1 MSAIQDSA
9 SHTRNVVGSSIL
21 DYRLES
27 LDHRVREWARKN
39 AVKIAK
45 RTYGV
50 LFKQIAFGEQL
61 SERYANSLEIFL
73 INKGGLGGSIKVGF
87 NVDYFDEETGTVP
100 LWEFFEYGTRRHFIE
115 PKHAKSLRWETGSS
129 GSSNVKTTTQPQPI
143 LPSLS
148 QILSTT
154 NPDATYAFS
163 KGHFVSGIKPRK
175 VLYKTL
181 QRGTKKFNKELAK
194 GAEKFIKQTAT
205 SIGI

>member
-1 MSAIQDSA
+1 MSVDNATA
-9 SHTRNVVGSSIL
+9 TRNVVGNSIL

-73 INKGGLGGSIKVGF
+73 INKGGLSGSIKVGF

-115 PKHAKSLRWETGSS
+115 PVNKLALRWETGGTTGSQQQTLTQAL
-129 GSSNVKTTTQPQPI
+129 SSND
-143 LPSLS
+143 
-148 QILSTT
+148 
-154 NPDATYAFS
+154 NPDKTYAFS

-181 QRGTKKFNKELAK
+181 QRGTNKFNKELAK

>member
-1 MSAIQDSA
+1 MSVDNATA
-9 SHTRNVVGSSIL
+9 TRNVVGNSIL

-45 RTYGV
+45 RTYGE

-73 INKGGLGGSIKVGF
+73 INKGGLSGSIKVGF

-115 PKHAKSLRWETGSS
+115 PVNKQALRWETGGTTGSQQQTLTQAV
-129 GSSNVKTTTQPQPI
+129 SSNDK
-143 LPSLS
+143 
-148 QILSTT
+148 
-154 NPDATYAFS
+154 PDSPYAFS
-163 KGHFVSGIKPRK
+163 
-175 VLYKTL
+175 
-181 QRGTKKFNKELAK
+181 
-194 GAEKFIKQTAT
+194 
-205 SIGI
+205 

>member
-1 MSAIQDSA
+1 MSVDNATA
-9 SHTRNVVGSSIL
+9 TRNVVGNSIL

-73 INKGGLGGSIKVGF
+73 INKGGLSGSIKVGF

-115 PKHAKSLRWETGSS
+115 PVNKQALRWETGGTTGSQQQTLTQAL
-129 GSSNVKTTTQPQPI
+129 SSND
-143 LPSLS
+143 
-148 QILSTT
+148 
-154 NPDATYAFS
+154 NPDKTYAFS

-181 QRGTKKFNKELAK
+181 QRGTNKFNKELAK

>member
-1 MSAIQDSA
+1 MSVDNATA
-9 SHTRNVVGSSIL
+9 TRNVVGNSIL

-73 INKGGLGGSIKVGF
+73 INKGGLSGSIKVGF

-115 PKHAKSLRWETGSS
+115 PVNKQALRWETGGTT
-129 GSSNVKTTTQPQPI
+129 GSQQQT
-143 LPSLS
+143 LSL
-148 QILSTT
+148 I
-154 NPDATYAFS
+154 
-163 KGHFVSGIKPRK
+163 HI
-175 VLYKTL
+175 
-181 QRGTKKFNKELAK
+181 
-194 GAEKFIKQTAT
+194 
-205 SIGI
+205 